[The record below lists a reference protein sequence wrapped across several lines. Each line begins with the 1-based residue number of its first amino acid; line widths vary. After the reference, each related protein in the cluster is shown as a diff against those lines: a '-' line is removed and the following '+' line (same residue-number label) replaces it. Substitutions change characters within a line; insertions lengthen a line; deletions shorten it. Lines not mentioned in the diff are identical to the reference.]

1 MSSYATKAELKNKTG
16 VDTSKLAAKFDL
28 AILKARIDKIDV
40 DKSNTT
46 PIDLSKLSNVVINYV
61 VNKTVSNKLV
71 TKVNSIDTSGFIL

>member
-1 MSSYATKAELKNKTG
+1 MPSYATKAELKNKTG

-28 AILKARIDKIDV
+28 AILKSRIDKIDV

>member
-1 MSSYATKAELKNKTG
+1 MPSYATKAELKNKTG

-46 PIDLSKLSNVVINYV
+46 AIDLSKLSNVVINYV